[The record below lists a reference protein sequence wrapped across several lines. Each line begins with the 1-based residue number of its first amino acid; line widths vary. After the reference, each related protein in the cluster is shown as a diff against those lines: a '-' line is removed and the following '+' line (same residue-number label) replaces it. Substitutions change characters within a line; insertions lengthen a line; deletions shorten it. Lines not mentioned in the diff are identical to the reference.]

1 MPRIIGPALSL
12 VQFLNLGI
20 GLALLALVSRLAY
33 IVLSPPISDTGP
45 VGLTAG
51 MIWGISNLCALIAY
65 LRILFMLG
73 KKIPKSHKIPTSHRD
88 YFAAAIIVY
97 WWPAV
102 FFSFGVVPL
111 PGMVLYG
118 FQNLANLWLH
128 FFSVLTF
135 KATLRANKDDQ
146 GAYGLLYHGT
156 ENKLVSVAPTSPQKS
171 PAPGPVK
178 EVGKVVVVSE

>member
-33 IVLSPPISDTGP
+33 IVLSPPISDTGL
-45 VGLTAG
+45 VGFAVG
-51 MIWGISNLCALIAY
+51 EIWGISNLCALIAN
-65 LRILFMLG
+65 LRILFHPTLG
-73 KKIPKSHKIPTSHRD
+73 KKIPTSHRD
-88 YFAAAIIVY
+88 YFAAAITVY

-102 FFSFGVVPL
+102 LLFFLAGVVPL

-118 FQNLANLWLH
+118 FQSLANLWLH

-146 GAYGLLYHGT
+146 GAYGLLYGT
-156 ENKLVSVAPTSPQKS
+156 ENRLVSVAPTSPQKS
-171 PAPGPVK
+171 SAPGPVK

>member
-146 GAYGLLYHGT
+146 GAYGLLYGA
-156 ENKLVSVAPTSPQKS
+156 ENRLVSVAPTSPEKS
-171 PAPGPVK
+171 PAPDPAAK
-178 EVGKVVVVSE
+178 VGKVAVVSA

>member
-12 VQFLNLGI
+12 VQFLGLGI
-20 GLALLALVSRLAY
+20 RLALLALVSRLAY

-45 VGLTAG
+45 VGLTVG
-51 MIWGISNLCALIAY
+51 MICGSLFLPVFLAN
-65 LRILFMLG
+65 LRIGFTLG
-73 KKIPKSHKIPTSHRD
+73 KKIPTSHRD

-146 GAYGLLYHGT
+146 GAYGLLCGT
-156 ENKLVSVAPTSPQKS
+156 ENRLVSVAPTSPQKS
-171 PAPGPVK
+171 SAPGPVK

>member
-12 VQFLNLGI
+12 VQFLNVGI
-20 GLALLALVSRLAY
+20 GIALLALVSRLAY

-45 VGLTAG
+45 VGSTAG

-88 YFAAAIIVY
+88 YFAAAIVVY

-102 FFSFGVVPL
+102 FFSFGLVPL

-146 GAYGLLYHGT
+146 GAYGLLCGT
-156 ENKLVSVAPTSPQKS
+156 ENRLVSVAPTSPQKS
-171 PAPGPVK
+171 SAPGPVK

>member
-12 VQFLNLGI
+12 VQFLGLGI
-20 GLALLALVSRLAY
+20 RLALLALVSRLAY

-45 VGLTAG
+45 VGLTVG
-51 MIWGISNLCALIAY
+51 MICGSLFLPVFLAN
-65 LRILFMLG
+65 LRIGFTLG
-73 KKIPKSHKIPTSHRD
+73 KKIPTSHRD
-88 YFAAAIIVY
+88 YFAAAIIVDTLF
-97 WWPAV
+97 V
-102 FFSFGVVPL
+102 FVPFEIFLPL

-118 FQNLANLWLH
+118 FRNLASLWLH

-146 GAYGLLYHGT
+146 GAYGLLYGA
-156 ENKLVSVAPTSPQKS
+156 ENRLVSVAPTSPQKS
-171 PAPGPVK
+171 SAPGPVK

>member
-12 VQFLNLGI
+12 VQILNLGI

-102 FFSFGVVPL
+102 FFSFGLVPL

-146 GAYGLLYHGT
+146 GAYGLLYGT
-156 ENKLVSVAPTSPQKS
+156 ENRLVSVAPTSPQKS
-171 PAPGPVK
+171 SAPGPVK

>member
-12 VQFLNLGI
+12 VQFLNVGI
-20 GLALLALVSRLAY
+20 GIALLALVSRLAY

-51 MIWGISNLCALIAY
+51 MICGAFFLPVFLAN
-65 LRILFMLG
+65 LRIGFTLG
-73 KKIPKSHKIPTSHRD
+73 KKIPTSHRD
-88 YFAAAIIVY
+88 YFAAAIIVDTLF
-97 WWPAV
+97 V
-102 FFSFGVVPL
+102 FVPFEIFLPL

-118 FQNLANLWLH
+118 FRNLASLWLH

-146 GAYGLLYHGT
+146 GAYGLLYGA
-156 ENKLVSVAPTSPQKS
+156 ENRLVSVAPTSPQKS
-171 PAPGPVK
+171 SAPGPVK

>member
-45 VGLTAG
+45 VGLTVG
-51 MIWGISNLCALIAY
+51 MICGSLFLPVFLAN
-65 LRILFMLG
+65 LRIGFALG
-73 KKIPKSHKIPTSHRD
+73 KKIPTSHRD

-146 GAYGLLYHGT
+146 GAYGLLCGT
-156 ENKLVSVAPTSPQKS
+156 ENRLVSVAPTSPQKS
-171 PAPGPVK
+171 SAPGPVK

>member
-12 VQFLNLGI
+12 VQFLGLGI
-20 GLALLALVSRLAY
+20 RLALLALVSRLAY

-45 VGLTAG
+45 VGLTVG
-51 MIWGISNLCALIAY
+51 MICGSLFLPVFLAN
-65 LRILFMLG
+65 LRIGFTLG
-73 KKIPKSHKIPTSHRD
+73 KKIPTSHRD
-88 YFAAAIIVY
+88 YFAAAIIVDTLF
-97 WWPAV
+97 V
-102 FFSFGVVPL
+102 FVPFEIFLPL

-118 FQNLANLWLH
+118 FRNLASLWLH

-146 GAYGLLYHGT
+146 GAYGLLCGT
-156 ENKLVSVAPTSPQKS
+156 ENRLVSVAPTPPQKS
-171 PAPGPVK
+171 SAPGPVK

>member
-45 VGLTAG
+45 VGLTVG
-51 MIWGISNLCALIAY
+51 MICGSLFLPVFLAN
-65 LRILFMLG
+65 LRIGFTLG
-73 KKIPKSHKIPTSHRD
+73 KKIPTSHRD
-88 YFAAAIIVY
+88 YFAAAIIVDTLF
-97 WWPAV
+97 V
-102 FFSFGVVPL
+102 FVPFEFFLPL

-118 FQNLANLWLH
+118 FRNLASLWLH

-146 GAYGLLYHGT
+146 GAYGLLCGT
-156 ENKLVSVAPTSPQKS
+156 ENRLVSVAPTSPQKS
-171 PAPGPVK
+171 SAPGPVK

>member
-45 VGLTAG
+45 VGLTVG
-51 MIWGISNLCALIAY
+51 MICGSLFLPVFLAN
-65 LRILFMLG
+65 LRIGFTLG
-73 KKIPKSHKIPTSHRD
+73 KKIPTSHRD
-88 YFAAAIIVY
+88 YFAAAIIVDTLF
-97 WWPAV
+97 V
-102 FFSFGVVPL
+102 FVPFEIFLPL

-118 FQNLANLWLH
+118 FRNLASLWLH

-146 GAYGLLYHGT
+146 GAYGLLYGA
-156 ENKLVSVAPTSPQKS
+156 ENRLVSVAPTSPEKS
-171 PAPGPVK
+171 PAPDPAAK
-178 EVGKVVVVSE
+178 VGKVAVVSA

>member
-12 VQFLNLGI
+12 VQFLGLGI
-20 GLALLALVSRLAY
+20 RLALLALVSRLAY

-88 YFAAAIIVY
+88 YFAAAIIVDTLF
-97 WWPAV
+97 V
-102 FFSFGVVPL
+102 FVPFEIFLPL

-118 FQNLANLWLH
+118 FRNLASLWLH

-146 GAYGLLYHGT
+146 GAYGLLYGA
-156 ENKLVSVAPTSPQKS
+156 ENRLVSVAPTSPEKS
-171 PAPGPVK
+171 PAPDPAAK
-178 EVGKVVVVSE
+178 VGKVAVVSA

>member
-12 VQFLNLGI
+12 VQFLGLGI
-20 GLALLALVSRLAY
+20 RLALLALVSRLAY

-45 VGLTAG
+45 VGLTVG
-51 MIWGISNLCALIAY
+51 MICGSLFLPVFLAN
-65 LRILFMLG
+65 LRIGFTLG
-73 KKIPKSHKIPTSHRD
+73 KKIPTSHRD

-146 GAYGLLYHGT
+146 GAYGLLYGA
-156 ENKLVSVAPTSPQKS
+156 ENRLVSVAPTSPEKS
-171 PAPGPVK
+171 PAPDPAAK
-178 EVGKVVVVSE
+178 VGKVAVVSA

>member
-12 VQFLNLGI
+12 VQFLNVGI
-20 GLALLALVSRLAY
+20 RLALLALVSRLAY

-51 MIWGISNLCALIAY
+51 MICGAFFLPVFLAN
-65 LRILFMLG
+65 LRIGFTLW
-73 KKIPKSHKIPTSHRD
+73 KKIPTSHRD
-88 YFAAAIIVY
+88 YFAAAFTVDM
-97 WWPAV
+97 WSAV
-102 FFSFGVVPL
+102 LLFFLAGVVPL

-118 FQNLANLWLH
+118 FQSLANLWLH

-146 GAYGLLYHGT
+146 GAYGLLYGT
-156 ENKLVSVAPTSPQKS
+156 ENRLVSVAPTSPQKS
-171 PAPGPVK
+171 SAPGPVK